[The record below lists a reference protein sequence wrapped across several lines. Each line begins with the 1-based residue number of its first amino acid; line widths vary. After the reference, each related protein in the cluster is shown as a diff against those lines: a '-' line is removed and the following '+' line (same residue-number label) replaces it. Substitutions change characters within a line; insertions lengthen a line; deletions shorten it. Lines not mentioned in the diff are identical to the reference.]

1 MPWSGSGGSLSDR
14 MWAQGGTGR
23 GDEGDGEFDLSLKM
37 VLEMSLLFLEDNTM
51 QLKEYCLQRW

>member
-51 QLKEYCLQRW
+51 